1 MNLCLLGPMRWQTD
15 SLQAQP
21 LPVVL
26 PAALLLVLARHGH
39 WMSRAELAALFWP
52 DHGGASAAL
61 NLRVNLHKARR
72 LLARLGIDEPIQV
85 ERRRLR
91 WAPPT
96 DLAGA
101 APGSGTPAL
110 GF

>member
-52 DHGGASAAL
+52 DHSDASAAL

-72 LLARLGIDEPIQV
+72 LLARLGI
-85 ERRRLR
+85 
-91 WAPPT
+91 
-96 DLAGA
+96 G
-101 APGSGTPAL
+101 L
-110 GF
+110 G

>member
-1 MNLCLLGPMRWQTD
+1 MNLCLLGPMRWQTGT
-15 SLQAQP
+15 SQARP

-72 LLARLGIDEPIQV
+72 LLARLGIDEPIPV
-85 ERRRLR
+85 SYTHLTL
-91 WAPPT
+91 PT
-96 DLAGA
+96 NREV
-101 APGSGTPAL
+101 
-110 GF
+110 